1 MMMIPNILL
10 VPVLLPMA
18 VGLITFLF
26 PRKDRWVRGILAV
39 LTAAAALAAAIWI
52 FVGRDVAFRFPLFA
66 LGRVSF
72 DFDLLA
78 TPLSSFILIFA
89 AGFALLAAIY
99 SLSYMAGKNRYR
111 EYYALYLF
119 ALGGTA
125 GVLLADH
132 LLVFLIFWEIVTAS
146 LYFLIAT
153 GGAESKAGA
162 TKTFA
167 MLGGADGCLLLG
179 IGILWFMTRSFA
191 ISTLEVPVVSA
202 LPATAFVLMMVGAI
216 TKAGSMPFHSWIP
229 AASEGAPASVM
240 ALLPASLDKLLGIY
254 LLTLIAT
261 RIFVLNAGLGLL
273 LMIIGAVTI
282 LAAVMVAMVQHD
294 LPRLLAYHAVSQVG
308 YMLLGIGTLNPVG
321 IAGGVFHMLNNSIY
335 KNCLFLTAGA
345 VEKKAGTT
353 DLAAL
358 GGLARLMPLTFAGS
372 LVSALAISGVPPFN
386 GFVSKWLVYQGI
398 LETGRP
404 ASFIFLV
411 AAMFGS
417 ALTLASFIKVIYS
430 VFLGTRSEATRK
442 LKGRVGFAMA
452 LPIVVLALL
461 SLAFG
466 VAYRFPLTRFIYP
479 AIGVQA
485 ALLGVWS
492 STWATGLIV
501 LGLVVGLILYVLGRY
516 RRSAR
521 VVAPFTGGEEFE
533 PRTGRIIG
541 TYFYDTIKELPL
553 LRRIYAGQEKGRLD
567 PFTWIGALGLGITGV
582 LRRVH
587 NGLLSWYLSWS
598 VAGIVILLVLFIFL
612 QMR

>member
-1 MMMIPNILL
+1 MMNPNILL

-39 LTAAAALAAAIWI
+39 LTAGAALAAAIWI
-52 FVGRDVAFRFPLFA
+52 FVGKNGEFRFPLFA
-66 LGRVSF
+66 LGRFSL
-72 DFDLLA
+72 DFALLS
-78 TPLSSFILIFA
+78 TPLSSFILLFA

-111 EYYALYLF
+111 EYYALFLF

-146 LYFLIAT
+146 LYFLITT
-153 GGAESKAGA
+153 GEAESKAGA

-179 IGILWFMTRSFA
+179 IGILWFMTRSFD

-294 LPRLLAYHAVSQVG
+294 LPRLLSYHAVSQVG

-335 KNCLFLTAGA
+335 KNCLFLSAGA
-345 VEKKAGTT
+345 VEKKTGTT

-398 LETGRP
+398 LETGRA

-430 VFLGTRSEATRK
+430 VFLGTRSEVTQK
-442 LKGRVGFAMA
+442 VKGGVGFAMT

-466 VAYRFPLTRFIYP
+466 IAYRFPLTRFIYP
-479 AIGVQA
+479 AIGVEA
-485 ALLGVWS
+485 VPIGVWD

-501 LGLVVGLILYVLGRY
+501 LGLVVGLVLYVLGRY

-521 VVAPFTGGEEFE
+521 VVTPFTGGEELE

-541 TYFYDTIKELPL
+541 TYFYDTIRELPL

-582 LRRVH
+582 LRRIH

-612 QMR
+612 QTR

>member
-1 MMMIPNILL
+1 MMNPNILL

-18 VGLITFLF
+18 VGLVTFLL
-26 PRKDRWVRGILAV
+26 PRKDRWVRGILAL
-39 LTAAAALAAAIWI
+39 LTAAVAFAAAVWI
-52 FVGRDVAFRFPLFA
+52 FVGKGGEFRFPLFEIGRFA
-66 LGRVSF
+66 LA
-72 DFDLLA
+72 FDLQP
-78 TPLSSFILIFA
+78 TPLSSFILLFA
-89 AGFALLAAIY
+89 VGFALLAALY
-99 SLSYMAGKNRYR
+99 SLVYMAGRNRYR
-111 EYYALYLF
+111 EYYALFLF

-132 LLVFLIFWEIVTAS
+132 LLVFLIFWEVVTAS
-146 LYFLIAT
+146 LYFLITT
-153 GGAESKAGA
+153 GGVESKAGA

-167 MLGGADGCLLLG
+167 VLGGADGCLLLG
-179 IGILWFMTRSFA
+179 IGILWFMTRSFS
-191 ISTLEVPVVSA
+191 ISTLKVPVVSA
-202 LPATAFVLMMVGAI
+202 LPALAFILMMVGAI

-254 LLTLIAT
+254 LLTLLAT
-261 RIFVLNAGLGLL
+261 RIFVLGAGLGLL
-273 LMIIGAVTI
+273 LMIIGTVTI
-282 LAAVMVAMVQHD
+282 VAAVMVAMVQHD

-335 KNCLFLTAGA
+335 KNCLFLCAGA
-345 VEKKAGTT
+345 VEKKTGTT

-358 GGLARLMPLTFAGS
+358 GGLARIMPLTFAGS

-386 GFVSKWLVYQGI
+386 GFVSKWLVYQGV
-398 LETGRP
+398 LETGR
-404 ASFIFLV
+404 ATSFIFLV

-430 VFLGTRSEATRK
+430 VFLGTKSEASAK
-442 LKGRVGFAMA
+442 VKKEVGFAMA

-466 VAYRFPLTRFIYP
+466 IAYRFPLARFIYP
-479 AIGVQA
+479 GIGVQA
-485 ALLGVWS
+485 APAGVWD

-501 LGLVVGLILYVLGRY
+501 LGLAVGLLLYVLGRY

-521 VVAPFTGGEEFE
+521 VVAPFTGGEELE
-533 PRTGRIIG
+533 ARTGRVIG
-541 TYFYDTIKELPL
+541 THFYDTIRELPL
-553 LRRIYAGQEKGRLD
+553 LKGIYAGQEKGRLD
-567 PFTWIGALGLGITGV
+567 PFTWIGGLGLGITGF
-582 LRRVH
+582 LRRIH

-612 QMR
+612 KD